1 MCGICGVVGGDRER
15 ERAQVAAMNAALAHR
30 GPDDAG
36 VHASDDVVLGNR
48 RLAILDLSAAGHQP
62 LGSGDLGAW
71 ITYNGEIYNYRELRD
86 SLERDHHVFRSGTDT
101 EVLLALY
108 LRDGRACLDRLR
120 GMFAFAIWDARDRR
134 LFAARDHFGQKPFYY
149 AVRGER
155 LLFASEIKALLAH
168 ADVSAEPE
176 PAAIDY
182 YLSLRVIPPPLTM
195 YRGIHKL
202 PAGHWL
208 EWSREGGLR
217 TGRYWEP
224 RFDVEPARR
233 DEDWIEELRARLEES
248 VQAHRVSD
256 VPVGAFLSGGLDSSV
271 VVAALTRHG
280 REPVPTFCIGSEVP
294 AFDER
299 PHAALMAGHCGT
311 THHEV
316 AVSAGLLDRLPGL
329 VRALDEPSDP
339 ISACFDEAARLAA
352 RHVKVALGG
361 DGGDEMFAGFD
372 RYAAFRLADRYAAL
386 PRWLRQDVIG
396 RVVRSAPE
404 GFGYKS
410 FTQRA
415 RWLDSVAAERGGR
428 LYARMTSHFRF
439 GPEYR
444 ATLYGPALRDALANA
459 DALEAIASPF
469 DRAPVTSPLDRM
481 IYADLMT
488 RLPEH
493 TLMLADRLAMA
504 HGLEVRS
511 PLLDVRLAELC
522 LAMPARLRI
531 RRGVTKYAL
540 RQAARP
546 WLPPAL
552 LRRGKQGF
560 MFPVA
565 HWLHGAAIERVRA
578 RLLGGP
584 LVRDGWI
591 QASSVEAV
599 VAEHASRRADHHVR
613 IWQLASLDAWHR
625 LYLGGSAADLEEQ
638 VWPASAGR
646 GLGSAQPERS
656 MRAAQP
662 MSATGERESV

>member
-1 MCGICGVVGGDRER
+1 MCGICGVVGGRRER
-15 ERAQVAAMNAALAHR
+15 ERGQVAAMNAALAHR

-36 VHASDDVVLGNR
+36 VHAFDDVVLGNR

-62 LGSGDLGAW
+62 LGSTEQAAW

-86 SLERDHHVFRSGTDT
+86 GLERDNYVFRSGTDT

-108 LRDGRACLDRLR
+108 LREGRSCLERLR
-120 GMFAFAIWDARDRR
+120 GMFAFAIWDPRHRR

-149 AVRGER
+149 AVVGDR

-168 ADVSAEPE
+168 EDVRREPE

-195 YRGIHKL
+195 FRGIRKL

-217 TGRYWEP
+217 TQRYWEP
-224 RFDVEPARR
+224 RFDAEPARR
-233 DEDWIEELRARLEES
+233 DEDWIEELRVRLEDS
-248 VQAHRVSD
+248 VDAHRVSD

-271 VVAALTRHG
+271 VVAVLSRHG
-280 REPVPTFCIGSEVP
+280 REPVPTFCIGSEAE

-299 PHAALMAGHCGT
+299 PHAARMAAHCGT
-311 THHEV
+311 AHHEA
-316 AVSAGLLDRLPGL
+316 AVSSALLDRLPGL

-339 ISACFDEAARLAA
+339 IAACFDEAARLAA
-352 RHVKVALGG
+352 GHVKVVLGG
-361 DGGDEMFAGFD
+361 DGGDEIFAGFD
-372 RYAAFRLADRYAAL
+372 RYAAYGFANRYAAL
-386 PRWLRQDVIG
+386 PRWLREDVIG
-396 RVVRSAPE
+396 GVVGGMPE
-404 GFGYKS
+404 AFAYKS
-410 FTQRA
+410 LTQRA
-415 RWLDSVAAERGGR
+415 RWLTSVTAERGGR

-439 GPEYR
+439 GPERR
-444 ATLYGPALRDALANA
+444 AGLYGAGLRDVLRGV

-469 DRAPVTSPLDRM
+469 DRAPATSPLDRM

-493 TLMLADRLAMA
+493 TLMLADRLSMA

-546 WLPPAL
+546 WLPSSL
-552 LRRGKQGF
+552 LRRRKQGF

-565 HWLHGAAIERVRA
+565 YWLHGEALERVRT
-578 RLLGGP
+578 RLVRGP
-584 LVRDGWI
+584 LVADGWI
-591 QASSVEAV
+591 RDVAIEAL
-599 VAEHASRRADHHVR
+599 VAEHGRRHADHHVR

-625 LYLGGSAADLEEQ
+625 MYLGGDATGFEEQ
-638 VWPASAGR
+638 GKDDSSRSRLAGHGPIR
-646 GLGSAQPERS
+646 GN
-656 MRAAQP
+656 
-662 MSATGERESV
+662 TT